1 MHDAVRDI
9 PPGQRLLI
17 AVLAVVAI
25 GLRVAAFL
33 DTPPLNTDEARY
45 LIAAHHLRS
54 GMGYADWRGPEID
67 IHPLHPFLVCLLG
80 ADPASLEV
88 RGRCVALLG
97 SLLLLWPLLL
107 AALRLGG
114 GTSSC
119 LFLLLAGLHPWLV
132 RSAAP
137 AQPESLYV
145 LLVSLGIWLLWPES
159 DRVHVRRWA
168 AAGILFGLAYL
179 TRPEGLPVGLLV
191 IVVLSLVHKGRPKR
205 SEIIGACAFVAT
217 LLVTSSTYLVFL
229 KSATGGWTVTGK
241 VAEVFFVGQSM
252 YDAGNRPAD
261 ASAYLEL
268 IERWKGVLPFIF
280 ANPEVVLLRVLDNAR
295 RILGW
300 TVPLAL
306 GPAGL
311 AGLIGSVDVFLRR
324 TDLRR
329 VLALFL
335 SPCLTLLLML
345 LTYKNV
351 RIIGTVL
358 PFLFV
363 LSAVGMVALG
373 KRVAMDRGSRRF
385 WGWAGA
391 VLSVLSLWTP
401 SAIRLVAGQHP
412 VFPERPAVRLALAY
426 AGSGDRVAS
435 NSPALSFSLRDPL
448 MFGPPGNYHPLPL
461 TTSCEVLTEEL
472 RARNASAALLET
484 GSRLPAVGSGESH
497 CLLRSLDQVE
507 DPIEQRR
514 ITLLTWK

>member
-1 MHDAVRDI
+1 M

-33 DTPPLNTDEARY
+33 DAPPLNTDEARY

-88 RGRCVALLG
+88 RGRCVALVC
-97 SLLLLWPLLL
+97 SILLLWPLLI
-107 AALRLGG
+107 AAQRLGG
-114 GTSSC
+114 GASGF

-145 LLVSLGIWLLWPES
+145 LLVSLGLALVLPGS
-159 DRVHVRRWA
+159 DRVVYVGRWT
-168 AAGILFGLAYL
+168 AAGFLFGLAYL
-179 TRPEGLPVGLLV
+179 ARPEGLPVGLLV
-191 IVVLSLVHKGRPKR
+191 IVLSLVHRGMPAR
-205 SEIIGACAFVAT
+205 SEIVGACAFVAM

-229 KSATGGWTVTGK
+229 KWATESWTVTGK
-241 VAEVFFVGQSM
+241 VAELFFVGQSM
-252 YDAGNRPAD
+252 YDAGNRPVD
-261 ASAYLEL
+261 VSIYLGL

-280 ANPEVVLLRVLDNAR
+280 ANPEVVLLRVLDNVR

-300 TVPLAL
+300 TVPVAL

-311 AGLIGSVDVFLRR
+311 AGLIGSVEIFRQR

-329 VLALFL
+329 VLALYL
-335 SPCLTLLLML
+335 APCLTLLLML
-345 LTYKNV
+345 LTFRNERV
-351 RIIGTVL
+351 IGTVL

-363 LSAVGMVALG
+363 VSAVGMVALG
-373 KRVAMDRGSRRF
+373 KRLSMDRGRRRF
-385 WGWAGA
+385 WGWAG
-391 VLSVLSLWTP
+391 VLLSVLSLWTP

-412 VFPERPAVRLALAY
+412 VFPERQAVRLALAY
-426 AGSGDRVAS
+426 AGSGNRVAS
-435 NSPALSFSLRDPL
+435 NSAVLSFYLRDPL

-461 TTSCEVLTEEL
+461 TTSCEVLAEEL

-484 GSRLPAVGSGESH
+484 DLRLPAVVSGESH
-497 CLLRSLDQVE
+497 CLLRSLDQIE
-507 DPIEQRR
+507 DPIEQHR